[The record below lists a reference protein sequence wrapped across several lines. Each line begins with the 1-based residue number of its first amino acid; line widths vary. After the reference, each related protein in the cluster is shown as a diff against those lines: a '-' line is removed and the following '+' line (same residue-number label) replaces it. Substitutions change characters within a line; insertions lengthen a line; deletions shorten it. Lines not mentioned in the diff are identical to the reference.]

1 MECWTGIASKVSQP
15 IVTGLRNGHLAPVR
29 NRIALQKTEC
39 PGGRINA
46 AGSSF
51 GKPCGM
57 IRMSVGEHDR
67 RRCYAFDP
75 VKPVP
80 SAIDHDVGAALLHEQ
95 YTMTPM
101 PPGTKLN
108 ASARPEKRY
117 LHLREGL
124 LYPDRRG
131 SGHVD
136 RYQGET
142 ADLVAVYGRSE
153 VPMSF
158 LERPSGTAMKD
169 WNVVITVNDSE
180 GFWKA
185 RGEFR
190 RFGEVET
197 TDYHNVLV
205 LRVPQ
210 PS

>member
-1 MECWTGIASKVSQP
+1 
-15 IVTGLRNGHLAPVR
+15 
-29 NRIALQKTEC
+29 
-39 PGGRINA
+39 
-46 AGSSF
+46 
-51 GKPCGM
+51 
-57 IRMSVGEHDR
+57 
-67 RRCYAFDP
+67 
-75 VKPVP
+75 
-80 SAIDHDVGAALLHEQ
+80 
-95 YTMTPM
+95 M
-101 PPGTKLN
+101 PPGAKLD
-108 ASARPEKRY
+108 ASARPEERY
-117 LHLREGL
+117 LQSREGL
-124 LYPDRRG
+124 PHPRYSHICQRG
-131 SGHVD
+131 SGHID
-136 RYQGET
+136 QYQGET